1 MVGVGVRADDDQA
14 AGVFVVLIRIAGC
27 AAAQRRKHRFHRWR
41 MTKPRAVVYVIA
53 LHHQPREL
61 LLNVAVFVCGF
72 RRTQRS
78 ECIAAVLG
86 EVLGHILQRLFPVG
100 FGQRSVLANK
110 RHGQPVFV
118 VHKRIAEP
126 PFDAQ
131 HSKAGLIFGV
141 VKHSDDAVVVI
152 YLRLDAAAYAAI
164 RAGCADRLGDIRRRA
179 FDFNRARRTDRKAL
193 PTGGADRLD
202 EISVREC
209 SNPALRPRSQHI
221 DCADELMPVLAR
233 LHATLAEYAA
243 FHSDVEHR
251 IAGVH
256 RFARSACPA
265 RRSDAVLI
273 GGDGELAIV
282 LALPGT
288 VGVVGKH
295 SERKLQHAAPHRL
308 RFRRIRPDSHPIR
321 RRHGARRRVAA
332 HAFDLHK
339 AGAAGAYRL
348 HIRIFAELRYVC
360 PRPIYG
366 VQHGCALI
374 HGDIVSVDSECDG
387 HSMPFR
393 YKAVIQ
399 ISPVI

>member
-1 MVGVGVRADDDQA
+1 MV
-14 AGVFVVLIRIAGC
+14 RIAGC
-27 AAAQRRKHRFHRWR
+27 AAAQRRKHRFHRRR

-53 LHHQPREL
+53 LHHQAREL
-61 LLNVAVFVCGF
+61 LLYVAVFVCGF

-78 ECIAAVLG
+78 ESVAAVLG
-86 EVLGHILQRLFPVG
+86 EVFGHILQRLFPAG
-100 FGQRSVLANK
+100 FGKYSLLADK
-110 RHGQPVFV
+110 RHRQPVFV
-118 VHKRIAEP
+118 VHKRIAKP

-131 HSKAGLIFGV
+131 HPKAGLIFGV
-141 VKHSDDAVVVI
+141 VKHPDDAVVVVH
-152 YLRLDAAAYAAI
+152 LRLDSAAHAAV
-164 RAGCADRLGDIRRRA
+164 RASCADRLGDAQRRA
-179 FDFNRARRTDRKAL
+179 FDFNRARGTDRKAL
-193 PTGGADRLD
+193 PAGGTDRLD
-202 EISVREC
+202 EVSVREC
-209 SNPALRPRSQHI
+209 SDPALRPCSQHI

-233 LHATLAEYAA
+233 LHAALAEDAA
-243 FHSDVEHR
+243 LHSDVEDR

-256 RFARSACPA
+256 RFALPARPA

-273 GGDGELAIV
+273 GGDGELAVV
-282 LALPGT
+282 LAMPGA
-288 VGVVGKH
+288 VGFVGKH
-295 SERKLQHAAPHRL
+295 SKCKLQHAAPHRL
-308 RFRRIRPDSHPIR
+308 RFGRIRPNAHPVR
-321 RRHGARRRVAA
+321 RRHGARRRIAS

-387 HSMPFR
+387 HSMPFQ